1 MQAAV
6 PTLELIRQRVSR
18 GDRPGERQDGFKLA
32 LVIEGGGMRGV
43 VSGGMVS
50 ALEFLGLRD
59 VFDAVYGSSSG
70 AMAGA
75 YFVARQAR
83 FGTTIYYQCINNRKF
98 IRKSNIVLFRSIM
111 NTAFLLDHV
120 CRDDRPLRASDV
132 LRGDLPLHVVASST
146 TRRDSVV
153 ISDFADETEV
163 FEALRCSINV
173 PGVAGS
179 AVAFRGD
186 HLFDAAL
193 YESIPLKAAMAAG
206 ATHALVLLTRPAGQT
221 RTPLSPLQ
229 AAWVRFRLRDQ
240 PPEIVAD
247 WLESHR
253 IYRNE
258 LDQIRLAERGEVPGI
273 HAQAVQVGAQHRTIS
288 QLETNGR
295 VLYAAARAGFD
306 AVMEAFRLDG
316 FIPAQVLGGS
326 FPKTASVCPPFGRE
340 EKKET

>member
-6 PTLELIRQRVSR
+6 PTLDLIRQRVSR

-59 VFDAVYGSSSG
+59 AFDAVYGSSSG

-75 YFVARQAR
+75 YFVAGQAR

-98 IRKSNIVLFRSIM
+98 IRKSNIVLLRPIM
-111 NTAFLLDHV
+111 NTTFLLDHV
-120 CRDDRPLRASDV
+120 CRTDRPLRASEV
-132 LRGDLPLHVVASST
+132 VRGDLPLHVVASST
-146 TRRDSVV
+146 TKRASVV

-193 YESIPLKAAMAAG
+193 YESIPLKSAMADG
-206 ATHALVLLTRPAGQT
+206 ATHALVLLTRPEGQT

-229 AAWVRFRLRDQ
+229 AAWVRFQLRDQ

-247 WLESHR
+247 WLGSHR

-258 LDQIRLAERGEVPGI
+258 LDRIGNAERGEISGI
-273 HAQAVQVGAQHRTIS
+273 HAQVVQIGARHRNIS
-288 QLETNGR
+288 QLERNGR

-306 AVMEAFRLDG
+306 AVIDAFRLDG
-316 FIPAQVLGGS
+316 FIPAEVLGGS
-326 FPKTASVCPPFGRE
+326 FTKPTGVSPAFGRDAN
-340 EKKET
+340 KET